1 MNKKKL
7 TALCVS
13 AIMAVSLFAG
23 CGSSQQQGGSGSS
36 TAKTVKVGLVT
47 DEGGLNDKSFN
58 ESADKGIKKAKDEL
72 KNIDYKAIESKK
84 KDEYQPNLQALV
96 DNKSDIIFGI
106 GYQMADQ
113 VTDMA
118 KKYPDKK
125 FAIIDQE
132 IKAKN
137 VVSLTFKEE
146 EGSFL
151 VGLIAGK
158 TTKSNKIGFIGG
170 KDFELINKFAA
181 GYMAGAKTV
190 NPNVQFDIRYANDYA
205 NPTKGE
211 ELATSMYNG
220 GCDVIYHAA
229 GGTGLGLFK
238 ATKNMTK
245 PDKKLWAIGVDQDQA
260 VGIVDSQKKPLYE
273 DVILTSMMKRVDTAT
288 YDTISSLAKDSK
300 FAGGTTKVYGLKENG
315 VDIAPSSNKNVPKDI
330 LDLVAK
336 YKTAIIDGKIKVP
349 TTKDEAAKFVA
360 PTI

>member
-23 CGSSQQQGGSGSS
+23 CGSSQQQGGSSS
-36 TAKTVKVGLVT
+36 TAKTVKVGLAT

-58 ESADKGIKKAKDEL
+58 QAADEGIKKAKDEL
-72 KNIDYKAIESKK
+72 KTIDYKAIESKK

-96 DNKSDIIFGI
+96 DNKSDIIFGV
-106 GYQMADQ
+106 GYQMGDTM
-113 VTDMA
+113 TDIA

-125 FAIIDQE
+125 FAIIDSVVN
-132 IKAKN
+132 AKN
-137 VVSLTFKEE
+137 VASLTFKEE

-151 VGLIAGK
+151 VGVIAGK
-158 TTKSNKIGFIGG
+158 TTKANKIGFIGG

-238 ATKNMTK
+238 AAKSMTK

-260 VGIVDSQKKPLYE
+260 VKVPEYA
-273 DVILTSMMKRVDTAT
+273 DVILSSMMKRVDTAT
-288 YDTISSLAKDSK
+288 YDTVKSLAKDSK

-336 YKTAIIDGKIKVP
+336 YKTAIIDGKVKVP

>member
-23 CGSSQQQGGSGSS
+23 CGSSQQQGGSSS
-36 TAKTVKVGLVT
+36 TAKTVKIGLAT

-58 ESADKGIKKAKDEL
+58 QAADEGIKKAKDEL
-72 KNIDYKAIESKK
+72 KTIDYKAIESKK

-96 DNKSDIIFGI
+96 DNKSDIIFGV
-106 GYQMADQ
+106 GYQMGDAM
-113 VTDMA
+113 TDIA

-125 FAIIDQE
+125 FAIIDSE
-132 IKAKN
+132 VKLKN
-137 VVSLTFKEE
+137 VASLTFKEE

-158 TTKSNKIGFIGG
+158 TTKANKIGFIGG

-238 ATKNMTK
+238 ATKSMTK

-260 VGIVDSQKKPLYE
+260 VKVPEYA
-273 DVILTSMMKRVDTAT
+273 DVILSSMMKRVDTAT
-288 YDTISSLAKDSK
+288 YDTVKSLAKDSK

-330 LDLVAK
+330 LDLVQK
-336 YKTAIIDGKIKVP
+336 YKTAIIDGKVKVP

>member
-36 TAKTVKVGLVT
+36 TAKTVKVGLAT

-58 ESADKGIKKAKDEL
+58 QAADEGIKKAKDEL

-96 DNKSDIIFGI
+96 DNKSDIIFGV
-106 GYQMADQ
+106 GYQMGDTM
-113 VTDMA
+113 TDIA

-125 FAIIDQE
+125 FAIIDSVVN
-132 IKAKN
+132 AKN
-137 VVSLTFKEE
+137 VASLTFKEE

-151 VGLIAGK
+151 VGVIAGK
-158 TTKSNKIGFIGG
+158 TTKANKIGFIGG

-238 ATKNMTK
+238 AAKSMTK

-260 VGIVDSQKKPLYE
+260 VKVPEYA
-273 DVILTSMMKRVDTAT
+273 DVILSSMMKRVDTAT
-288 YDTISSLAKDSK
+288 YDTVKSLAKDSK

-336 YKTAIIDGKIKVP
+336 YKTAIIDGKVKVP

>member
-7 TALCVS
+7 ASLCVT

-23 CGSSQQQGGSGSS
+23 CGGTQKEAGTTTG
-36 TAKTVKVGLVT
+36 KTVKVGLAT

-58 ESADKGIKKAKDEL
+58 QAADQGIKKAKDEL
-72 KNIDYKAIESKK
+72 KNVDYKAIESKK

-96 DNKSDIIFGI
+96 DNSSDLVFGV
-106 GYQMADQ
+106 GYQMGDEMTAI
-113 VTDMA
+113 A

-125 FAIIDQE
+125 FAIIDSQV
-132 IKAKN
+132 ALKN

-151 VGLIAGK
+151 TGVIAAK
-158 TTKSNKIGFIGG
+158 TTKANKIGFIGG

-181 GYMAGAKTV
+181 GYMAGARTI
-190 NPNVQFDIRYANDYA
+190 NPNIQFDIRYADDYA

-238 ATKNMTK
+238 AAKNMTT
-245 PDKKLWAIGVDQDQA
+245 PSKKLWAIGVDQDQA
-260 VGIVDSQKKPLYE
+260 VIVPE
-273 DVILTSMMKRVDTAT
+273 FADVILTSMMKRVDTAT
-288 YDTISSLAKDSK
+288 YDTVKSLDKDSK
-300 FAGGTTKVYGLKENG
+300 FDGGTTKVYGLKENG
-315 VDIAPSSNKNVPKDI
+315 VDIAPSSKKNVPKDV
-330 LDLVAK
+330 LDLVEK
-336 YKTAIIDGKIKVP
+336 YKKAIIAGTIKVP
-349 TTKDEAAKFVA
+349 TTKDEAAKFTTPA
-360 PTI
+360 L

>member
-7 TALCVS
+7 S
-13 AIMAVSLFAG
+13 AICLTAVMAVSLFAG
-23 CGSSQQQGGSGSS
+23 CGSSQSQGGSSAS
-36 TAKTVKVGLVT
+36 KTVKVGLVT

-58 ESADKGIKKAKDEL
+58 ESADNGIKKAKDEL

-96 DNKSDIIFGI
+96 DNSSELIFGV

-113 VTDMA
+113 MKAIA

-125 FAIIDQE
+125 FAIIDSE
-132 IKAKN
+132 VNLKN
-137 VVSLTFKEE
+137 VVSLNFKEQ

-151 VGLIAGK
+151 TGIIAAK
-158 TTKSNKIGFIGG
+158 TTKTNKLGFIGG
-170 KDFELINKFAA
+170 KDFELINRFAA
-181 GYMAGAKTV
+181 GYMAGARTV
-190 NPNVQFDIRYANDYA
+190 NPNIQFDIRYANDYA
-205 NPTKGE
+205 NAAKGE

-229 GGTGLGLFK
+229 GGTGIGLFK
-238 ATKNMTK
+238 VAKAMSK

-260 VGIVDSQKKPLYE
+260 VAVVDSSTKKPIYD

-288 YDTISSLAKDSK
+288 YDTLKSLAKDSK
-300 FAGGTTKVYGLKENG
+300 FEGGTTKVYGLKENG
-315 VDIAPSSNKNVPKDI
+315 VDIADSSKKNVPKEV

-336 YKTAIIDGKIKVP
+336 YKQAIIDGKIKVP
-349 TTKDEAAKFVA
+349 TTKEEAATFTA
-360 PTI
+360 PAI